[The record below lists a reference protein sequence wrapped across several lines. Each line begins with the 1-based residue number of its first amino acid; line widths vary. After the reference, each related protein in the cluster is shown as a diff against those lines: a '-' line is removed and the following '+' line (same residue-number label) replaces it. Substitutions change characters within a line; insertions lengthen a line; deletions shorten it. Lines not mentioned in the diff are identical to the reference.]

1 MMYIKKTVILTIAL
15 LLSLSMSAQK
25 RKKHVVKKPV
35 VEEPQEDPRIT
46 SMREMTQQ
54 IIIIDSIVADK
65 DQLLS
70 QLRLSE
76 ETGRIVSSV
85 DFFGEGDSTTV
96 FINEMGNKAYLSQP
110 DDSLHQQLCTS
121 DLLGGEWSKPQL
133 LKGISEGI
141 SEAAYPFMLADGTTF
156 YFAGKG
162 EESIGGYDIFMTRY
176 DARSNSF
183 LKPEN
188 IGMPFNS
195 EANDYLFAI
204 DEYAHIGYFVSDR
217 RQPEGK
223 ACLYIFIPKES
234 RKTYDPIVY
243 TEAEIRGF
251 ADISSI
257 ADTWGNGEERSAAL
271 ARYQAISINNM
282 KATNTDAQP
291 DDNAV
296 ASLELVIND
305 ALTYSSARDFRSRE
319 AAVLYKQL
327 IEARQQLCLL
337 NEQLEK
343 SRSFYPQAAGAE
355 KKSLQREIL
364 QAETEVIQLN
374 SRIHTLEKETRN
386 AEIKV
391 IN

>member
-1 MMYIKKTVILTIAL
+1 MNIKKTVILAIAL
-15 LLSLSMSAQK
+15 LLPLSMSAQK
-25 RKKHVVKKPV
+25 RKKRVKKPV
-35 VEEPQEDPRIT
+35 VEVPQEDPRIT

-54 IIIIDSIVADK
+54 ITIIDSIVTDK

-70 QLRLSE
+70 QLLLSN
-76 ETGRIVSSV
+76 ETGRILSSSA
-85 DFFGEGDSTTV
+85 FWGKGDSTTV
-96 FINEMGNKAYLSQP
+96 FVNEMGNKAYFSQP
-110 DDSLHQQLCTS
+110 DDSLKQQLCTS

-133 LKGISEGI
+133 LNGISEGI
-141 SEAAYPFMLADGTTF
+141 SETAYPFMLADGLTF

-176 DARSNSF
+176 DAHNNSF

-223 ACLYIFIPKES
+223 ACLYIFIPQAS

-243 TEAEIRGF
+243 TPAEIRGF

-257 ADTWGNGEERSAAL
+257 ADTWGNGEERNAAL
-271 ARYQAISINNM
+271 ARYHAISINNM

-355 KKSLQREIL
+355 KKTLQREML
-364 QAETEVIQLN
+364 QAEAEVTKLY
-374 SRIHTLEKETRN
+374 SRIGTLEKEARN

>member
-1 MMYIKKTVILTIAL
+1 MYIKKTVILAIAL
-15 LLSLSMSAQK
+15 LLTLSMSAQK
-25 RKKHVVKKPV
+25 RKKRAVKKPV

-70 QLRLSE
+70 QLRLSD

-251 ADISSI
+251 ADINSI
-257 ADTWGNGEERSAAL
+257 ADTWGNGEERNAAL
-271 ARYQAISINNM
+271 ARYYDISINSL
-282 KATNTDAQP
+282 KAANTNSQP
-291 DDNAV
+291 EDNTI
-296 ASLELVIND
+296 ASQELVIND
-305 ALTYSSARDFRSRE
+305 ALTYSSTKDFRSRE

-327 IEARQQLCLL
+327 IEARQQLCSL
-337 NEQLEK
+337 NGQLEK
-343 SRSFYPQAAGAE
+343 SRSYYSKATGAE
-355 KKSLQREIL
+355 KQSLRREIL

-374 SRIHTLEKETRN
+374 SQIQTLEKETRN
-386 AEIKV
+386 AEIK
-391 IN
+391 IIK